1 MLKLLLIRKD
11 WFIVSMKITENQNI
25 QTKFLI
31 SRALFLGGGVSLIL
45 NTAEKDAWI
54 GVILG
59 FFIGIGVLY
68 LYTKLSASIG
78 GSFHSY
84 LIKKTPLN
92 LLLRVFLLLY
102 YLFLIF
108 LLFLVFGTFIY
119 SYYLPFTKTIVSC
132 APFLFLAI
140 FLGNKGTQAIARM
153 AQILFWIGL
162 SLILLKT
169 IATAPYIKYQN
180 FLPIFTIS
188 KTNIFLSALNYA
200 VLTTAPYILMFEE
213 KTSFKTNLK
222 SYTLTFITLFLM
234 LNCIVGC
241 FGSNLVK
248 TFSYPEFTILRLINF
263 FNFIQNIESFLAIN
277 WIFDI
282 FIALSLAS
290 KKIKDICHYKSGW
303 ITYIILFIL
312 LFIVGNF
319 VISDYRITI
328 QIYQI
333 FTYIFLGFTILI
345 FGFLGIKKGFTKS
358 NEKCKS
364 L

>member
-11 WFIVSMKITENQNI
+11 WFIVFMKITDNQNI
-25 QTKFLI
+25 QTKFLV
-31 SRALFLGGGVSLIL
+31 SRSLFLGGGVSLIL
-45 NTAEKDAWI
+45 GLGEKDAWI
-54 GVILG
+54 GVIIG
-59 FFIGIGVLY
+59 FLIGIGILY
-68 LYTKLSASIG
+68 LYTKLSTSIQG
-78 GSFHSY
+78 TLHNY

-92 LLLRVFLLLY
+92 LLLRFLLLLY

-153 AQILFWIGL
+153 AQILFWVGM
-162 SLILLKT
+162 SLIIIKT
-169 IATAPYIKYQN
+169 FATAPYVRFEN
-180 FLPIFTIS
+180 FLPIYTIS
-188 KTNIFLSALNYA
+188 KTNIFLTALNFA
-200 VLTTAPYILMFEE
+200 VLTTAPYILLLEE
-213 KTSFKTNLK
+213 KTSFKNNLK
-222 SYTLTFITLFLM
+222 SYTLTFLTLFIM
-234 LNCIVGC
+234 LNYIVGS

-263 FNFIQNIESFLAIN
+263 FNFIQNIESFLALS

-282 FIALSLAS
+282 FIAISLAS
-290 KKIKDICHYKSGW
+290 KKIKDICHYKKGW

-328 QIYQI
+328 SIYQSFTFVFLLFII
-333 FTYIFLGFTILI
+333 FIFAL
-345 FGFLGIKKGFTKS
+345 LGIKKGLTKS
-358 NEKCKS
+358 TEKCKS